1 MAKRSPGRLE
11 EQATICVSS
20 QHRASLML
28 MLRMCPEPGRDVA
41 WGTVKDASDRAMAD
55 VATQAPKLAVI

>member
-1 MAKRSPGRLE
+1 
-11 EQATICVSS
+11 
-20 QHRASLML
+20 ML